1 MGFFAKNVACSSATQ
16 PPVKAKAHTRS
27 PALQGT
33 GTRLYEPTIGRWCS
47 RDPLEEDG
55 GMALYAFLENN
66 SPNAVDP
73 DGGFSFLVQTLPPD
87 LVPSQAAAPAPR
99 VHGSVLLALP
109 GSDWFNPG
117 TLYVKP
123 PSQIGDC
130 CEKDSVDVASIRI
143 PLVDN
148 GTKGTTIGGKVSVT
162 IPNAEEINYAW
173 YTCGRGGLPSG
184 TPASSPA
191 VPWGFV
197 PDTLNLPTM
206 SVTVPNPDKHGGIA
220 IAVNVYFL
228 SCDFPT
234 APSTPTTDDERL
246 ERTEKKWLL
255 HKVVRA
261 GAWAAWTPEGPNTFK
276 FEPSYAFKHYG
287 PGDSFK

>member
-1 MGFFAKNVACSSATQ
+1 
-16 PPVKAKAHTRS
+16 
-27 PALQGT
+27 
-33 GTRLYEPTIGRWCS
+33 
-47 RDPLEEDG
+47 
-55 GMALYAFLENN
+55 MALYAFLENN

-143 PLVDN
+143 SFVDN
-148 GTKGTTIGGKVSVT
+148 GTKGKTISGKVSVT

-173 YTCGRGGLPSG
+173 YTCGRGGLPSE

-206 SVTVPNPDKHGGIA
+206 SVTVPNPDKHTGVM
-220 IAVNVYFL
+220 IAVHVYFL

-234 APSTPTTDDERL
+234 TKDGQL
-246 ERTEKKWLL
+246 ETKEKRWLL
-255 HKVVRA
+255 HKAHRF
-261 GAWAAWTPEGPNTFK
+261 GAAAIWTPRWWWRDTFK
-276 FEPSYAFKHYG
+276 FDLTDDASVVHYG
-287 PGDSFK
+287 PDKVK